1 MSRIEFMDELRALL
15 QDISA
20 EEREEAMQYY
30 NDYFDDAGVENEE
43 SIIKELGSPQRV
55 AQTIK
60 AGLGGRNE
68 YDDTYSEYRETGYTD
83 TRFEQ
88 NETPAKREGYR
99 STGKTGNPQSRD
111 GKPWTSKTLKVILI
125 ILIIVIGVPV
135 VIPAAGGIL
144 AGILGVLIAIVAV
157 VAALL
162 LAGIGIVIGGI
173 ALGIVGIIQLFYSA
187 PVGFGLM
194 GAGCLLLAVGAA
206 MTALMWWMFAKVMPP
221 VFRWFVE
228 LCRKPFQRRR
238 EEQQ

>member
-1 MSRIEFMDELRALL
+1 M
-15 QDISA
+15 
-20 EEREEAMQYY
+20 
-30 NDYFDDAGVENEE
+30 
-43 SIIKELGSPQRV
+43 
-55 AQTIK
+55 
-60 AGLGGRNE
+60 
-68 YDDTYSEYRETGYTD
+68 
-83 TRFEQ
+83 
-88 NETPAKREGYR
+88 
-99 STGKTGNPQSRD
+99 
-111 GKPWTSKTLKVILI
+111 ILI
-125 ILIIVIGVPV
+125 ILIIAIGVPV

>member
-144 AGILGVLIAIVAV
+144 AGIGIA
-157 VAALL
+157 
-162 LAGIGIVIGGI
+162 IGGI